1 MSDAAD
7 DSGRCH
13 EGKWA
18 VSGDASVST
27 SKDGPRSGTL
37 VLLFDDDDDDD
48 RLAEAIS
55 CLSRFGHPWRRDRD
69 LRALGVPVDNV
80 ESSVSTS
87 KLQATLLTSVLHH
100 VGEHGMAVDGVP
112 HRGRGRASG

>member
-87 KLQATLLTSVLHH
+87 KPLSSRPSCTTSVNTAWLS
-100 VGEHGMAVDGVP
+100 MAS
-112 HRGRGRASG
+112 HGRASG